1 MFDSLRMVV
10 FITGGWIIIS
20 IICWGVPLS
29 SLLDEFTFLRQF
41 DLVARKNTFGELN
54 ELVLN
59 ICELAI
65 LHLIELLQ
73 FARLSYWRFTASI

>member
-65 LHLIELLQ
+65 LHLIKLLQ